1 MASTALIAA
10 AGASGLHAL
19 VSGKALASDR
29 DPKLQKTAQDFET
42 MFLENSFSQMFSG
55 LQGEGPL
62 GASGAGADVYRGML
76 TQEYAKTV
84 AKSGGVGVAD
94 SIYRELLK
102 MQEGRHG
109 GASAGLAAA
118 RALAKT
124 NAQPLPSAPTLGG
137 TAHGA

>member
-1 MASTALIAA
+1 MASSSFVLPA
-10 AGASGLHAL
+10 AGAGAH
-19 VSGKALASDR
+19 ALASGKILSSER

-42 MFLENSFSQMFSG
+42 MFLENSFSQMFAG

-62 GASGAGADVYRGML
+62 GASGAGADIYRGML

-84 AKSGGVGVAD
+84 AKSGGVGVSD

-102 MQEGRHG
+102 MQEGRRG

-118 RALAKT
+118 RSLSQT
-124 NAQPLPSAPTLGG
+124 QPLPSAPTLGG
-137 TAHGA
+137 SHGA